1 MKTEKIF
8 AERLKDLRMEEKLS
22 VEKLA
27 KNIGV
32 SKAAIS
38 RWENGLQIPNI
49 VYLVLIAKYFNVTT
63 DYLCGLE
70 D

>member
-1 MKTEKIF
+1 METEKIF
-8 AERLKDLRMEEKLS
+8 AERLKDLRLEQKLS

-49 VYLVLIAKYFNVTT
+49 VYLVMIAKYFNVTT

>member
-1 MKTEKIF
+1 MEVEKIF

-22 VEKLA
+22 MKQLGLKL
-27 KNIGV
+27 GV
-32 SKAAIS
+32 SDAAIS

>member
-1 MKTEKIF
+1 MEVEKIF
-8 AERLKDLRMEEKLS
+8 GERLKDLRMEEKLS
-22 VEKLA
+22 IKQLSLKL
-27 KNIGV
+27 GV
-32 SKAAIS
+32 SDAAIS

-49 VYLVLIAKYFNVTT
+49 VYLVMIAKYFNVTT

>member
-1 MKTEKIF
+1 MKTEKVF

-49 VYLVLIAKYFNVTT
+49 VYLVMIAK
-63 DYLCGLE
+63 
-70 D
+70 